1 LSVICD
7 AMKTFPIHEFLEDLK
22 QLCAI
27 DSGHLHGPG
36 AEAVA
41 DFFQQR
47 YQALG
52 LATERLYYQGNANTP
67 FLLVSNAP
75 EPDYD
80 VLFLAHMD
88 TVFPVGTGEQW
99 PLTEK
104 EPGIVSGP
112 GCADCKGGC
121 LLVYYI
127 IRHLLQEG
135 KCNFRFRIAMNSDEE
150 SGSRYSRAYFE
161 ELAQHAKYCFVF
173 EPGRANDEF
182 VGQRKGGVNYL
193 LRCHGVPAH
202 AGVDPEKGA
211 SAILELAR
219 WVNELYKLVDYER
232 GVVVNV
238 SQFTGGSET
247 GSVADLAQCK
257 LNVRV
262 LQEKDLQ
269 VLYDLLERLQ
279 QEPFDKRTHTEV
291 IRTSHR
297 PCMEPHEATFRLLK
311 ELELAGEQVGQK
323 PVWLTTGGVSDGN
336 FVSPFGVATLDGCGP
351 CGGNLHTREEY
362 LKTQSV
368 AQRFAIMTALLQR
381 LFIQ

>member
-1 LSVICD
+1 MKKFDLESYLS
-7 AMKTFPIHEFLEDLK
+7 DLK

-27 DSGHLHGPG
+27 DSGHLYGPG

-41 DFFQQR
+41 DFFETR

-52 LATERLYYQGNANTP
+52 LKTERRHYDNNPNTP
-67 FLLVSNAP
+67 FLLVSNSD
-75 EPDYD
+75 EEDFD

-88 TVFPVGTGEQW
+88 TVFPVGAAAEW
-99 PLTEK
+99 PLTET
-104 EPGIVSGP
+104 EQGIVSGP

-121 LLVYYI
+121 LLVYYT
-127 IRHLLQEG
+127 IRQLMEEG

-150 SGSRYSRAYFE
+150 SGSRYSRPYFE
-161 ELAQHAKYCFVF
+161 ELAKHARYCFVY
-173 EPGRANDEF
+173 EPGRPNCEF

-219 WVNELYKLVDYER
+219 WVCELYKLVDYER

-238 SQFTGGSET
+238 GKFEGGSET
-247 GSVADLAQCK
+247 GSVADLAECK

-262 LQEKDLQ
+262 LKEADLQ
-269 VLYDLLERLQ
+269 ELYDLLDRLQ
-279 QEPFDKRTHTEV
+279 KHPFDN
-291 IRTSHR
+291 RTSMEIIKTNDR
-297 PCMEPHEATFRLLK
+297 PCMEPHEATRELLRQ
-311 ELELAGEQVGQK
+311 LDLAGEEVGQT
-323 PVWLTTGGVSDGN
+323 PTWLVTGGVSDGN

-351 CGGNLHTREEY
+351 CGGKLHTRQEY
-362 LKTQSV
+362 LMTHSV
-368 AQRFAIMTALLQR
+368 AQRHELMTALLGR
-381 LFIQ
+381 LFP